1 MDVKYLSSVCDGG
14 EPEVKALQKAWA
26 VDRMS
31 SPFALES
38 VIFGEEGSV
47 QSDLLRP
54 CDYNRDDLLFGYYRI
69 NSGLELSLA
78 VNRVWRFPASGF

>member
-1 MDVKYLSSVCDGG
+1 MPRKGRRRFAHLGPCSRILGLDVKYLSSVCDGG
-14 EPEVKALQKAWA
+14 EPEVKASQKAWA

-38 VIFGEEGSV
+38 VIFGKEGSV

-54 CDYNRDDLLFGYYRI
+54 CN
-69 NSGLELSLA
+69 
-78 VNRVWRFPASGF
+78 

>member
-38 VIFGEEGSV
+38 VIFGKEGSV
-47 QSDLLRP
+47 QSDLLRALRLIGMASSLVITGLI
-54 CDYNRDDLLFGYYRI
+54 RD
-69 NSGLELSLA
+69 
-78 VNRVWRFPASGF
+78 